1 MRIAIALLALAL
13 TAALAKY
20 VFFDTHAFA
29 SPAAGQQEA
38 LEALQ
43 GLKSVTDAGVN
54 YTNYAPRVLD
64 AKIKVDRY
72 LAAAPT
78 DAPGR
83 DAIALAMRE
92 FVLASQAW
100 NAVIGKRVEDEIAS
114 GTQIMSDKDMA
125 SCPAIQGLIATSNQ
139 KTTTM
144 QLFDLGPAYF
154 AAQDGVRPLW
164 QCAALS
170 VADAVRLAK

>member
-20 VFFDTHAFA
+20 VFFGTHAFA
-29 SPAAGQQEA
+29 SPPAGQQEA
-38 LEALQ
+38 LDALQ

-72 LAAAPT
+72 LAAAPA

-92 FVLASQAW
+92 FVLASQDW
-100 NAVIGKRVEDEIAS
+100 NATIGSRATEQIAI
-114 GTQIMSDKDMA
+114 GTEIMSDKNMA
-125 SCPAIQGLIATSNQ
+125 ACPAIQALMASSNQ
-139 KTTTM
+139 ETTAM
-144 QLFDLGPAYF
+144 KAFEIGPAYF
-154 AAQDGVRPLW
+154 AARDGLRPLW
-164 QCAALS
+164 QCAASS

>member
-20 VFFDTHAFA
+20 VFFGTHAFA
-29 SPAAGQQEA
+29 SPPAGQQEA

-72 LAAAPT
+72 LAWARR
-78 DAPGR
+78 DCPGY
-83 DAIALAMRE
+83 AE
-92 FVLASQAW
+92 FVLASQDW
-100 NAVIGKRVEDEIAS
+100 NATIGSRAAEQIAI
-114 GTQIMSDKDMA
+114 GTEIMSDKSMA
-125 SCPAIQGLIATSNQ
+125 ACPAIQVFDGLIKSRDNR
-139 KTTTM
+139 
-144 QLFDLGPAYF
+144 DEGI
-154 AAQDGVRPLW
+154 
-164 QCAALS
+164 
-170 VADAVRLAK
+170 

>member
-1 MRIAIALLALAL
+1 MRIAFTLLALAL

-20 VFFDTHAFA
+20 VFFGAHAFG
-29 SPAAGQQEA
+29 SPPAGQQEA

-72 LAAAPT
+72 LAAAPAG
-78 DAPGR
+78 APAR
-83 DAIALAMRE
+83 AAIALAMHE
-92 FVLASQAW
+92 FVLASQDW
-100 NAVIGKRVEDEIAS
+100 NASIGSRSTEQIAI
-114 GTQIMSDKDMA
+114 GTEIMSDKNMAACPSIQVLMA
-125 SCPAIQGLIATSNQ
+125 SSNQ
-139 KTTTM
+139 ETTETRA
-144 QLFDLGPAYF
+144 FDIGPAYF
-154 AAQDGVRPLW
+154 AVRDGLRPLW

-170 VADAVRLAK
+170 VADAARLAR